1 MRIVRTKAAWLTTA
15 AGLLVVALFL
25 PAGWYESLPR
35 DPQLPLPS
43 ISGLTLFRANLLFG
57 SLIALWLAF
66 RRRRPEPL
74 APHERL
80 PAPRRVHEER
90 DISVGAARWILVG
103 ITALAIVLRLA
114 NLGSD
119 LWLDEIALRLQYGEL
134 TPLEVIATYLSANNH
149 LLNTILVN
157 ASVGLL
163 GEREWVIRLPAAL
176 FGCAT
181 IPLLYWVGRLAMS
194 RAASLGA
201 TLLLAVSYHHV
212 FFSQNARGYAG
223 YLFFSLL
230 STGLL
235 IQALR
240 EDRSRYWIGYVV
252 ATLLNFSAHLIAAFV
267 AASHVAVG
275 IAFLVVAR
283 RRGASV
289 SRLSGRLAAAFAASA
304 LLVFQL
310 YSLVIPQA
318 YVVLQSTYVSSAS
331 GFGGLSNAF
340 LRELI
345 SGISAGFGVGWLLG
359 AVPFVL
365 LAAVGFFGVARRAW
379 PLAAA
384 LVLPEVLTAAFLLAK
399 GYNFTPRFFLLAL
412 PLATLSVAQGLWSFA
427 MGIGRRVAAD
437 SAAFAPSLTAALLL
451 LLSVGSAASLPR
463 YYAIPKQPYRASM
476 EYLENLRGPGDIV
489 IVVHL
494 AEKGYRYYGARYEL
508 KEGQEYAFVRSAE
521 AFDEIISAYSTSRI
535 YLVTTFQRAL
545 EIKHPELV
553 ERIAS
558 GWSVDQNFPAT
569 VGDGAI
575 VVWKEHEQ

>member
-1 MRIVRTKAAWLTTA
+1 MRIVSSKAAWLTTA
-15 AGLLVVALFL
+15 AVLSVVALFL

-35 DPQLPLPS
+35 NPQLPVPS

-66 RRRRPEPL
+66 WWRRREPL

-80 PAPRRVHEER
+80 SASRRVHEER
-90 DISVGAARWILVG
+90 DISASAARWILVG
-103 ITALAIVLRLA
+103 ITALAIVLRLV

-119 LWLDEIALRLQYGEL
+119 LWLDEITPRLQYGEL
-134 TPLEVIATYLSANNH
+134 TPLEVIATYLSSNNH

-163 GEREWVIRLPAAL
+163 GEREWVIRLPAVL

-201 TLLLAVSYHHV
+201 TLLLAVSYHHI
-212 FFSQNARGYAG
+212 FFSQNARGYTG
-223 YLFFSLL
+223 YIFFSLL

-240 EDRSRYWIGYVV
+240 EDRGRYWIGYVV
-252 ATLLNFSAHLIAAFV
+252 ATLLNFSALLIAAFV
-267 AASHVAVG
+267 AASHVAIGV
-275 IAFLVVAR
+275 ALLVVAR

-289 SRLSGRLAAAFAASA
+289 SRLSGRLAAAFAVSA

-318 YVVLQSTYVSSAS
+318 YVVLQFTYVSPAS

-345 SGISAGFGVGWLLG
+345 RGISAGFGAGWLLG

-365 LAAVGFFGVARRAW
+365 LAAVGFFGVARRVWA
-379 PLAAA
+379 LAAL

-399 GYNFTPRFFLLAL
+399 GYTFSPRFFLLAL
-412 PLATLSVAQGLWSFA
+412 PIATLSVAQGLWSFA
-427 MGIGRRVAAD
+427 TGIGRRVGAD

-451 LLSVGSAASLPR
+451 VLSVGSAASLPR
-463 YYAIPKQPYRASM
+463 YYAIPKQPYQASM

-508 KEGQEYAFVRSAE
+508 KEGKEYFFVRSEE
-521 AFDEIISAYSTSRI
+521 AFDEIISAHATSRI
-535 YLVTTFQRAL
+535 YLVTTFRRAL
-545 EIKHPELV
+545 EIKYPELV

-558 GWSVDQNFPAT
+558 GWSVDQKFPAT

-575 VVWKEHEQ
+575 VVWKEHEH